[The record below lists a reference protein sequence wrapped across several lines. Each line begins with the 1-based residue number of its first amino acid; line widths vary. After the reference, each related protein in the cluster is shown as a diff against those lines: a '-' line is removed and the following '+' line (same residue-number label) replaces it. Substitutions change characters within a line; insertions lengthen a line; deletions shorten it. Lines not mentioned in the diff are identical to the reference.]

1 MRDDTDF
8 VDAITRQGIVSRL
21 EPLIVDVNT
30 ILDLGSASGAA
41 GRLVRKRFRRAHVVA
56 LDLSHT
62 QLVKAR
68 NRKAWF
74 GRSSFVQ
81 GNAKALPFASG
92 SFDVVVA
99 NQLLPQIPEP
109 RGLFAEVARVL
120 RKGGLFIF
128 ATLGPG
134 VQALGDGLMRAG
146 LRDPVLD
153 VDRLAGPDS
162 SDELE
167 LVYGHCWG
175 AGPAQDPGI
184 THIDANRIPLR
195 R

>member
-1 MRDDTDF
+1 MLNDADF
-8 VDAITRQGIVSRL
+8 VDAITREGIVSRL
-21 EPLIVDVNT
+21 EPLIVDAST
-30 ILDLGSASGAA
+30 ILDLGSASGAT

-56 LDLSHT
+56 LDLSLT
-62 QLVKAR
+62 RLLQAR
-68 NRKAWF
+68 KRKAWF
-74 GRSSFVQ
+74 ARSSFVQ
-81 GNAKALPFASG
+81 ADAGRLPFARA

-99 NQLLPQIPEP
+99 NQLLPCIPEP
-109 RGLFAEVARVL
+109 QTLLTGVARIL

-134 VQALGDGLMRAG
+134 VQNLGDGLIRAG

-153 VDRLAGPDS
+153 VDRLVIPDS

-167 LVYGHCWG
+167 FVYGHCWG
-175 AGPAQDPGI
+175 AGPANAPAV

>member
-1 MRDDTDF
+1 M
-8 VDAITRQGIVSRL
+8 QGTA
-21 EPLIVDVNT
+21 E
-30 ILDLGSASGAA
+30 
-41 GRLVRKRFRRAHVVA
+41 
-56 LDLSHT
+56 
-62 QLVKAR
+62 Q
-68 NRKAWF
+68 
-74 GRSSFVQ
+74 
-81 GNAKALPFASG
+81 LPFAGG

-99 NQLLPQIPEP
+99 NQVLPCIREPQI
-109 RGLFAEVARVL
+109 LFTEVARVL

-128 ATLGPG
+128 ATRGPG
-134 VQALGDGLMRAG
+134 MQDLGDGLMRAG

-175 AGPAQDPGI
+175 GGPANDPAV
-184 THIDANRIPLR
+184 TQIDANRIPLR